1 MANESKPKAPAT
13 VRVYNRSERTFIHDS
28 YRLAARSFADLP
40 ADVADLWT
48 SDYPNDVVEA
58 GVAQRELNGPALENA
73 ELKARVAEL
82 EAKLAAT
89 VKKGSDAL

>member
-1 MANESKPKAPAT
+1 M
-13 VRVYNRSERTFIHDS
+13 VNREFNQSSPSSQGLYDR
-28 YRLAARSFADLP
+28 
-40 ADVADLWT
+40 
-48 SDYPNDVVEA
+48 VEA